1 MVSASDMVPQRKG
14 STSTCLGGGD
24 VFSKDL
30 VLAYLMYGAI
40 RFAEMIGL

>member
-14 STSTCLGGGD
+14 STSTCLGGD